1 MSQFKYRH
9 LPLALAAMVACMSA
23 HAGGYTSEDGKFSL
37 SGFGTLGAVKLD
49 TDEAKF
55 NYKGQRGGA
64 GNEFSLNPDS
74 KIAAQG
80 TYKFTP
86 TVSFTAQLMSKF
98 DAEAQYTPSVEWA
111 FAKWQALPSLALRVG
126 RMGAPLFMISDFRE
140 VNYANLWV
148 RTPLDVYGQVP
159 FSSFNGADASY
170 QTSVGDT
177 TLSASIFA
185 GRADTK
191 YSLSDITNP
200 SKVILNNM
208 RGINLQAEF
217 DGGVTLRIG
226 HTQGKLKVESD
237 TTETLAAYAAL
248 CAPAAPCAETQAL
261 LTASGADAS
270 FTGVGLSLDRGNW
283 LASLEYTKRKTDSY
297 ISDTTGWYAS
307 AGYRI
312 GKFTPY
318 LAVSKISVDKGHTNP
333 LLGTPYA
340 AAAFSPYV
348 TAFLATQNTE
358 QRTTSLGV
366 RWDVLSNVA
375 VKAQWDRIV
384 KPADSLGM
392 FYMNETVG
400 SDFYDNKQTVN
411 AVSLSVD
418 FVF

>member
-1 MSQFKYRH
+1 MSHFKHRH
-9 LPLALAAMVACMSA
+9 LPLALAAMAACMSA

-49 TDEAKF
+49 TDDAEF

-64 GNEFSLNPDS
+64 GSDFSLNPDS
-74 KIAAQG
+74 KIAVQG

-86 TVSFTAQLMSKF
+86 TVSFTAQLMSKY
-98 DAEAQYTPSVEWA
+98 DAEGQYTPSVEWA
-111 FAKWQALPSLALRVG
+111 FAKWQALPSVAIRVG

-170 QTSVGDT
+170 QTSIGDT

-191 YSLSDITNP
+191 YSLSDITEP

-217 DGGVTLRIG
+217 DGGITLRLG

-237 TTETLAAYAAL
+237 TTETLAGYAAL
-248 CAPAAPCAETQAL
+248 CAAAAPCAETQAL

-270 FTGVGLSLDRGNW
+270 FTGIGLSIDRGNW
-283 LASLEYTKRKTDSY
+283 LASMEYTKRKTDTY

-307 AGYRI
+307 AGYRL

-318 LAVSKISVDKGHTNP
+318 LAVSKISVDKRHTNP
-333 LLGTPYA
+333 LLGTPYS

-375 VKAQWDRIV
+375 IKAQWDRIV
-384 KPADSLGM
+384 KPADSVGM
-392 FYMNETVG
+392 FYVNETVG